1 MSLFSFKN
9 NTNFTYSDKFSDNSS
24 VVRIY
29 EQEEENIDS
38 NDEPFENEDEIIN
51 SVDEGGESGSNSSHD
66 LVDNEDEEHIDKGNT
81 PTKKHVFK
89 HAEKDKYQKNIVYK
103 EDQ

>member
-38 NDEPFENEDEIIN
+38 NEEPFENDEENIN
-51 SVDEGGESGSNSSHD
+51 SVDEGGESESNRSDD
-66 LVDNEDEEHIDKGNT
+66 LVDNDDEEHVDK
-81 PTKKHVFK
+81 V
-89 HAEKDKYQKNIVYK
+89 
-103 EDQ
+103 